1 MRDEGRNPVVLYA
14 GDLFFSTPEI
24 NETNRLSEQ
33 FRADAILKGYEKIG
47 CDAINVG
54 RYELSAGLDFLIES
68 ERKSTI
74 PFISANLRYT
84 DNNKLVFKPYHIVK
98 RQGLTIGVI
107 GLTSL
112 VSDTTL
118 SIAVDDY
125 LVSGRRVI
133 DQIRI
138 ADKEKPLTN
147 ISYLQEN
154 MKYIKR
160 KLDRLGDADPE
171 RPLDELYSDQDGML
185 NAIAQSQ
192 AVLESSG
199 IAIENAVNML
209 YFKNEA
215 MDETIKDDKEMV
227 KFVEKSISSCNGLI
241 KK

>member
-1 MRDEGRNPVVLYA
+1 M
-14 GDLFFSTPEI
+14 
-24 NETNRLSEQ
+24 
-33 FRADAILKGYEKIG
+33 
-47 CDAINVG
+47 
-54 RYELSAGLDFLIES
+54 
-68 ERKSTI
+68 
-74 PFISANLRYT
+74 
-84 DNNKLVFKPYHIVK
+84 
-98 RQGLTIGVI
+98 I

-133 DQIRI
+133 DQIRSQVDVLVMLVNSARESYEKLPNEFSKADLIYTSGSTMMTRPMMKQSEEGPYLYSCGREGRYLNVTDLNI

-147 ISYLQEN
+147 ISYLQGT

-215 MDETIKDDKEMV
+215 MDETIKDDKD
-227 KFVEKSISSCNGLI
+227 SSS
-241 KK
+241 